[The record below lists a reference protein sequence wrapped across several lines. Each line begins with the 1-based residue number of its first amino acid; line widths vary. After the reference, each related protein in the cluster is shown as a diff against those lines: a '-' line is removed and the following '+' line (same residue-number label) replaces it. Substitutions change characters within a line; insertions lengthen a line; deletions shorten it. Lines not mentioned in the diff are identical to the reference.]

1 MSRARI
7 AVLLAVLMTI
17 MSVVA
22 GGTTAAVAAELVM
35 FESPGCPWCARWHAE
50 VGPGYGRSD
59 EGKRAPLRIAQ
70 LAQAAGSGVHLSAP
84 IIASPTFVLVDSGR
98 EIGRI
103 VGYPGAD
110 FFWGLLDQLVK
121 KLDHPSTKQAL

>member
-70 LAQAAGSGVHLSAP
+70 LA
-84 IIASPTFVLVDSGR
+84 
-98 EIGRI
+98 
-103 VGYPGAD
+103 
-110 FFWGLLDQLVK
+110 
-121 KLDHPSTKQAL
+121 